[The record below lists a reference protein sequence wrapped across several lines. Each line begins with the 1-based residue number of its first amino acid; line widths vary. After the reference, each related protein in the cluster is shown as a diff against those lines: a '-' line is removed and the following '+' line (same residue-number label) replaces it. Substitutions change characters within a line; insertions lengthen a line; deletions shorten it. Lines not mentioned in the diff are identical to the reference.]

1 MTKELEF
8 LINVVKDASKLI
20 TDDFEVKA
28 KDDKGDLVT
37 NFDYEVEKFISDKIK
52 AEYPDFAI
60 VSEEFNSSN
69 KLTDNCFTIDP
80 IDGTVNFAHG
90 VPLWAIQTACIKNGE
105 TCAAVIYIPKLDEL
119 YYADENGAYL
129 NGEKIHV
136 NDKTPDKGLYIIEGP
151 GNMQGEYKMK
161 SINRHYRD
169 FHCTAID
176 FAWCAVGRISAVNF
190 VWESYWDYIPGMYLV
205 KQAGGVTYN
214 AYNMHIACNNKEF
227 LDIMINNSSVEENV
241 KIELVRNRN

>member
-1 MTKELEF
+1 MSKELEF
-8 LINVVKDASKLI
+8 LINVVKEASAMI
-20 TDDFEVKA
+20 TDDFVVKA

-37 NFDYEVEKFISDKIK
+37 NFDYEIEKFISENIE
-52 AEYPDFAI
+52 ANYPDFSI
-60 VSEEFNSSN
+60 VSEEFNSGN
-69 KLTDNCFTIDP
+69 ELTENCFTIDP

-90 VPLWAIQTACIKNGE
+90 VPLWAIQTACIKNGK
-105 TCAAVIYIPKLDEL
+105 TCAAVIYVPKLNEL

-136 NDKTPDKGLYIIEGP
+136 NDATPDKGLYIIEGA
-151 GNMQGEYKMK
+151 GSMQGEYKMK

-190 VWESYWDYIPGMYLV
+190 VYNSYWDYIPGMYLV
-205 KQAGGVTYN
+205 EKAGGVTYN
-214 AYNMHIACNNKEF
+214 AYKNHIAANTKEY
-227 LDIMINNSSVEENV
+227 LDVMINNSTVDENV
-241 KIELVRNRN
+241 QVELVKKRD